1 MGDRGELSAR
11 ERVIVCEVVS
21 LYLRSGE
28 PVASGVL
35 AQVSRTGLSSASLR
49 NIMAALEEKGLLVQ
63 PHPSAGRIPTD
74 QALKVYV
81 ETLAQEAALSEGEA
95 QILAARLP
103 QEGSLD
109 ELLQRVSGV
118 LAETTAEV
126 GLAAAPAPRE
136 AALEAIHFV
145 RVSRDRVMAV
155 VVTQGGLVDSRL
167 LPTDREYSAED
178 LERISNY
185 CSREFRGLKL
195 SEVRAKLQGV
205 VAEER
210 ARGDALLSGVLALT
224 QRALEG
230 ELETGGELFTHG
242 TEHLLAKAGP
252 KELVAVRDFF
262 RALADKTSLL
272 QLLDAYLEAPGPRVI
287 FGPELSFD
295 AEGKLSLIVTSFH
308 LESGEEGLVG
318 VVGFKR
324 MDYPRIVPIVDFVG
338 RFITAMG
345 MRRLYQYERA

>member
-11 ERVIVCEVVS
+11 ERLILCEVVS
-21 LYLRSGE
+21 LYLQRGE
-28 PVASGVL
+28 PVASGAL

-49 NIMAALEEKGLLVQ
+49 NIMADLEAKGLLAQ

-74 QALKVYV
+74 AALRVYV
-81 ETLAQEAALSEGEA
+81 ETLVRDAALSEGEA
-95 QILAARLP
+95 KSLAARLP
-103 QEGSLD
+103 REGSLE

-118 LAETTAEV
+118 LAETTAQV

-145 RVSRDRVMAV
+145 RVSRERVMAV
-155 VVTQGGLVDSRL
+155 VVTQGGMVDSRL
-167 LPTDREYSAED
+167 LPADREYTADE

-185 CSREFRGLKL
+185 CTREFRGLRL
-195 SEVRAKLQGV
+195 AEVRTKLEAV
-205 VAEER
+205 LAAEK
-210 ARGDALLSGVLALT
+210 ARGDALLSGVLVLT
-224 QRALEG
+224 KKALEG
-230 ELETGGELFTHG
+230 ELEAGGELFMHG
-242 TEHLLAKAGP
+242 AEHLLAKAGP

-262 RALADKTSLL
+262 RALADKASLL
-272 QLLDAYLEAPGPRVI
+272 QLLDTYLEAPGPRVV

-295 AEGKLSLIVTSFH
+295 VEGKLSLIVTSFH
-308 LESGEEGLVG
+308 LESGEEGVVG

-345 MRRLYQYERA
+345 MGRWYRYE